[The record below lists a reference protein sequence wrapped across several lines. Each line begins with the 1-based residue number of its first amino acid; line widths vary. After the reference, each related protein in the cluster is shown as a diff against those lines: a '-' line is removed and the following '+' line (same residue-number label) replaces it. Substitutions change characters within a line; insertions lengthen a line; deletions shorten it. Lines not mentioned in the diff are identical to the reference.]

1 IDDVDFRWETHV
13 TPEPLTTALGPVE
26 ADTIGATFWELE
38 ARTAEGTR
46 LFVDYVARVAREAP
60 VPDHW
65 PQPSAGLVRGGI
77 TYRIDGRPSFKVDV
91 QTVQRPDDDFSS
103 SLAMTALH
111 AINAIPSVVA
121 AEPGHL

>member
-1 IDDVDFRWETHV
+1 
-13 TPEPLTTALGPVE
+13 VE
-26 ADTIGATFWELE
+26 AETIGATFWELE
-38 ARTAEGTR
+38 ALTTDGTQIYI
-46 LFVDYVARVAREAP
+46 DYVARVAREAP

-65 PQPSAGLVRGGI
+65 PQPSRGLERGGI

-111 AINAIPSVVA
+111 SINAIPNVVA
-121 AEPGHL
+121 AGPGHLTPIDLPPYTARGVTRGPR